1 MVRGVLVPSGF
12 IRSIEICSLSRI
24 ILNPKISSDLTTL
37 CFGASTG
44 NLGIP
49 LTPQS
54 LQQTPQELVD
64 QFQKQLL
71 QKIQYENELQISHL
85 RGLLHMCR
93 LDQLQHPL
101 NLKRISN
108 VTIRMFLNDNF
119 VLPHRIILLFLITS
133 YSSLMAAFR

>member
-64 QFQKQLL
+64 QFQKHPPQM
-71 QKIQYENELQISHL
+71 IQYENELQILHL
-85 RGLLHMCR
+85 KGLLHRCR
-93 LDQLQHPL
+93 LDQRQHPL
-101 NLKRISN
+101 NLKDKQHNHLN
-108 VTIRMFLNDNF
+108 VSQR
-119 VLPHRIILLFLITS
+119 
-133 YSSLMAAFR
+133 